1 MWNKVRKILYEVCDV
16 LELFM
21 AAAVV
26 CGIVIAAVA
35 LWPELKLYWEHRMA
49 AGAFLEYLDAVFN
62 VVIGIEFMKML
73 CKPSSANIIEVLV
86 FLIARHMIVQTTTP
100 LEDLLSVI
108 SISILFLF
116 RRFMLM
122 TKPDKNQHVPNIFG
136 AIKTAQS
143 EEFREAVIK
152 AEEEIGRGNSAAEE
166 EIGRGNSAAEE

>member
-1 MWNKVRKILYEVCDV
+1 MWDKVRKLLYEVCDV

-26 CGIVIAAVA
+26 CGIVIAGIA
-35 LWPELKLYWEHRMA
+35 LWPELKLYWEHRMEV
-49 AGAFLEYLDAVFN
+49 GAFLEYLDAVFN

-86 FLIARHMIVQTTTP
+86 FLIARHMIVQSTTP
-100 LEDLLSVI
+100 LEDLLSVV

-116 RRFMLM
+116 RRFMLA
-122 TKPDKNQHVPNIFG
+122 TKPDKDHHVPNIIG

-143 EEFREAVIK
+143 PEFREAVIK
-152 AEEEIGRGNSAAEE
+152 AKGELKEKHSQESGREDLE
-166 EIGRGNSAAEE
+166 Q